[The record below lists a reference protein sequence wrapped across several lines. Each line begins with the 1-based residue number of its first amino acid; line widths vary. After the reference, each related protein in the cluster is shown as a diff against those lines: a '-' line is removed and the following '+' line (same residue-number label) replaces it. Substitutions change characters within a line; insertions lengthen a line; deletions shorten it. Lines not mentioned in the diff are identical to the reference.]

1 MNLMEVVILRRTR
14 SLNTNWKYKKNNL
27 TLSEVKNSYNKWSEI
42 NLPHTWNAI
51 DGSNGN
57 DYYRGVSWYVK
68 ELNISEDE
76 MNNHLFIE
84 FEGSNSVTDVY
95 VNDTHIGQHK
105 GGYSTFRFDI
115 TKQIIFGEKNNIAVK
130 VDNAEY
136 PEIYPLRA
144 DFTFYGGIYRDV
156 NLISVNPLH
165 FDLEDYGSSGVY
177 IEQKEVTEEL
187 ALLNIITKLKNKD
200 TQGKKARLWIEV
212 LNERGQLITYQGKE
226 VVIEKNRATLETEV
240 RIDNPILW
248 NGQDNPYQYHLKIS
262 LQQHNDTIDQL
273 ILPFGVRYF
282 KVDPEE
288 GFFLNGKHLSLN
300 GVSRHQDRKDKGWAI
315 SKEDHREDMELIKEI
330 GATSVRL
337 AHYQHDQYF
346 YDLCDQ
352 EGMIVWAE
360 IPFITEVSK
369 AENPEENAK
378 QQLIELIRQNYNHP
392 SIFFWG
398 IQNEIQIDYGNDE
411 VAREIVKNLNELA
424 KAEDSTRLTTMANV
438 LTVQDTDEYNYITD
452 IIGFN
457 KYYGWYMGKPEDFA
471 GWIDQYHETNPNTA
485 LSISEYGAE
494 GIIEYHSNDPKVKDY
509 TEEYHTLF
517 HEKVWDIFSKRKFLW
532 ATYVW
537 NMFDFGANIRDE
549 GGVKGRNNKGLIT
562 YDRQVKKDAFYMY
575 KAHWSTEPFVHITGK
590 RYIERSGDVI
600 SIKLYTN
607 CEKVTLIVNNKEV
620 RTIDIESKIVVFDN
634 ILINE
639 GNNLIEV
646 KAEKDGK
653 LLEDKARFIKV
664 NEEPEYYKA
673 PEENIGENVQN
684 WFEIPE
690 IDENEEIVEVVIPE
704 GVYSTR
710 DTIEGLMSIEETR
723 QIVIE
728 ILGDLSVIPMYGM
741 MKNMRIDTLAEMDQE
756 STMFNRVRISKLN
769 QRLTK
774 IRKIQSN

>member
-1 MNLMEVVILRRTR
+1 MEVVILRTTTN
-14 SLNTNWKYKKNNL
+14 LNANWKYKKNNL
-27 TLSEVKNSYNKWSEI
+27 SISEVKNTFNEWIEI

-68 ELNISEDE
+68 ELIISEDE
-76 MNNHLFIE
+76 IENRLFIE

-95 VNDTHIGQHK
+95 VNDIHVGQHK
-105 GGYSTFRFDI
+105 GGYATFRFDI
-115 TKQIIFGEKNNIAVK
+115 TEQLFFGEKNNIAVK

-165 FDLEDYGSSGVY
+165 FDLEDYGSSGIY
-177 IEQKEVTEEL
+177 IEQRDVTEKL
-187 ALLNIITKLKNKD
+187 AVLNITTKLKSKHI
-200 TQGKKARLWIEV
+200 QKQKARLWIEV
-212 LNERGQLITYQGKE
+212 LNDQGQVITYQGKE
-226 VVIEKNRATLETEV
+226 VTIEKKQDTIETEV
-240 RIDNPILW
+240 NLDNPILW
-248 NGQDNPYQYHLKIS
+248 SGQDSPYLYYLKVS
-262 LQQHNDTIDQL
+262 LQQNNDTIDQL
-273 ILPFGVRYF
+273 TIPFGVRYF

-315 SKEDHREDMELIKEI
+315 SKENHREDMELIKEI
-330 GATSVRL
+330 GATSIRL
-337 AHYQHDQYF
+337 AHYQHDPYF

-360 IPFITEVSK
+360 IPFITEVSR

-378 QQLIELIRQNYNHP
+378 QQLVELIRQNYNHP

-411 VAREIVKNLNELA
+411 VARKIVKNLNKLA
-424 KAEDSTRLTTMANV
+424 KEEDSTRLTTMANV

-457 KYYGWYMGKPEDFA
+457 KYYGWYMGKPEEFA
-471 GWIDQYHETNPNTA
+471 EWIDQYHEINPNTP

-509 TEEYHTLF
+509 TEEYHALF
-517 HEKVWDIFSKRKFLW
+517 HEKVWDIFSKRNFLW

-575 KAHWSTEPFVHITGK
+575 KAHWSNEPFVHITGK
-590 RYIERSGDVI
+590 RYIERSGDTI

-607 CEKVTLIVNNKEV
+607 CDEVTLTVNNEEVETIKVENKIIEFKDISIKADMNLVEVTAIKE
-620 RTIDIESKIVVFDN
+620 
-634 ILINE
+634 
-639 GNNLIEV
+639 
-646 KAEKDGK
+646 EKTFKD
-653 LLEDKARFIKV
+653 EAYFIKV
-664 NEEPEYYKA
+664 TDEPEYYKA
-673 PEENIGENVQN
+673 PVDNVGENVQN

-690 IDENEEIVEVVIPE
+690 IDESEENVEVIIPE
-704 GVYSTR
+704 GVYSSR
-710 DTIEGLMSIEETR
+710 DTLEELMSVEEAR
-723 QIVIE
+723 QVVIE
-728 ILGDLSVIPMYGM
+728 VMGDLTVIPMYGM
-741 MKNMRIDTLAEMDQE
+741 MKNMTVDTLAKMDQE
-756 STMFNRVRISKLN
+756 SAMFNKARINKLN
-769 QRLTK
+769 ENLTK
-774 IRKIQSN
+774 IQKLAKIKK

>member
-1 MNLMEVVILRRTR
+1 MEVVILRTTTN
-14 SLNTNWKYKKNNL
+14 LNANWKYKKNNL
-27 TLSEVKNSYNKWSEI
+27 SISEVKNTCNEWIEI

-68 ELNISEDE
+68 ELIISEDE
-76 MNNHLFIE
+76 IENRLFIE

-95 VNDTHIGQHK
+95 VNDIHVGQHK
-105 GGYSTFRFDI
+105 GGYATFRFDI
-115 TKQIIFGEKNNIAVK
+115 TEQLFFGEKNNIAVK

-165 FDLEDYGSSGVY
+165 FDLEDYGSSGIY
-177 IEQKEVTEEL
+177 IEQRDVTEKL
-187 ALLNIITKLKNKD
+187 AVLNITTKLKSKHI
-200 TQGKKARLWIEV
+200 QKQKARLWIEV
-212 LNERGQLITYQGKE
+212 LNDQGQLITYQGKE
-226 VVIEKNRATLETEV
+226 VTIEKKQDTIETEV
-240 RIDNPILW
+240 NLDNPILW
-248 NGQDNPYQYHLKIS
+248 SGQDSPYLYYLKVS
-262 LQQHNDTIDQL
+262 LQQNNDTIDQL
-273 ILPFGVRYF
+273 TIPFGVRYF

-315 SKEDHREDMELIKEI
+315 SKKNHREDMELIKEI

-360 IPFITEVSK
+360 IPFITEVSRT
-369 AENPEENAK
+369 ENPGENAK

-398 IQNEIQIDYGNDE
+398 IQNEIQIDYGSDE
-411 VAREIVKNLNELA
+411 LAREIVKKLNNLA
-424 KAEDSTRLTTMANV
+424 KEEDSTRLTTMANV
-438 LTVQDTDEYNYITD
+438 LTVQDTDEYNYVTD

-471 GWIDQYHETNPNTA
+471 EWIDQYHEINPNTP

-509 TEEYHTLF
+509 TEEYHALF
-517 HEKVWDIFSKRKFLW
+517 HEKVWDIFSKRNFLW

-575 KAHWSTEPFVHITGK
+575 KAHWSNEPFVHITGK
-590 RYIERSGDVI
+590 RYIERSGDTI

-607 CEKVTLIVNNKEV
+607 CDEVTLTVNNDEV
-620 RTIDIESKIVVFDN
+620 ETVKVENKIIEFNDISIK
-634 ILINE
+634 
-639 GNNLIEV
+639 GNRNLIEV
-646 KAEKDGK
+646 TAVKEGQTFKD
-653 LLEDKARFIKV
+653 EAYFVKV
-664 NEEPEYYKA
+664 TDEPEYYKA
-673 PEENIGENVQN
+673 PVDNVGENVQN

-690 IDENEEIVEVVIPE
+690 IDESEEIVEVIIPE
-704 GVYSTR
+704 GVYSSR
-710 DTIEGLMSIEETR
+710 DTIEELMSVEEAR
-723 QIVIE
+723 QVVIE
-728 ILGDLSVIPMYGM
+728 VMGDLTVIPMYGM
-741 MKNMRIDTLAEMDQE
+741 MKNMTVETLAKMDQE
-756 STMFNRVRISKLN
+756 SAMFNKVRINKLN
-769 QRLTK
+769 ENLTK
-774 IRKIQSN
+774 IQKPAKIQK

>member
-1 MNLMEVVILRRTR
+1 MEVDTLRKTLN
-14 SLNTNWKYKKNNL
+14 LNTNWKYKKNDL
-27 TLSEVKNSYNKWSEI
+27 SISEVKNTFNEWVEI

-68 ELNISEDE
+68 ELMISEDE
-76 MNNHLFIE
+76 INNRLFIE

-95 VNDTHIGQHK
+95 VNDVHVGQHK

-115 TKQIIFGEKNNIAVK
+115 TEQLFFGEKNNIAVK

-165 FDLEDYGSSGVY
+165 FDLEDYGSSGIY
-177 IEQKEVTEEL
+177 IEQRDVTEKL
-187 ALLNIITKLKNKD
+187 AVLNITTKLKSKHI
-200 TQGKKARLWIEV
+200 QKQKARLWIEV
-212 LNERGQLITYQGKE
+212 LNDQGQVITYQGKE
-226 VVIEKNRATLETEV
+226 VTIEKNQDTIETEV
-240 RIDNPILW
+240 NLDNPILW
-248 NGQDNPYQYHLKIS
+248 SGQDSPYLYYLKVS
-262 LQQHNDTIDQL
+262 LQQNNDTIDQL
-273 ILPFGVRYF
+273 TIPFGVRYF

-315 SKEDHREDMELIKEI
+315 SKENHREDMELIKEI

-369 AENPEENAK
+369 SENPEENAR
-378 QQLIELIRQNYNHP
+378 QQLVELIRQNYNHP

-398 IQNEIQIDYGNDE
+398 IQNEIQIDYGNDK
-411 VAREIVKNLNELA
+411 VAREIVKKLNDLA
-424 KAEDSTRLTTMANV
+424 KEEDSTRLTTMANV
-438 LTVQDTDEYNYITD
+438 LTVQDTDEYNYVTD

-509 TEEYHTLF
+509 TEEYHALF
-517 HEKVWDIFSKRKFLW
+517 HEKVWDIFSKRNFLW

-575 KAHWSTEPFVHITGK
+575 KAHWSNEPFVHITGK
-590 RYIERSGDVI
+590 RYIERSGDTI

-607 CEKVTLIVNNKEV
+607 CDEVTLTVNNEEVETIKVENKIIEFKDISIKADMNLVEVTAIKE
-620 RTIDIESKIVVFDN
+620 
-634 ILINE
+634 
-639 GNNLIEV
+639 
-646 KAEKDGK
+646 EKTFKD
-653 LLEDKARFIKV
+653 EAYFIKV
-664 NEEPEYYKA
+664 TDEPEYYKA
-673 PEENIGENVQN
+673 PVDNVGENVQN

-690 IDENEEIVEVVIPE
+690 IDESEELVEMIIPE
-704 GVYSTR
+704 GVYSSR
-710 DTIEGLMSIEETR
+710 DTLEELMSVEEAR
-723 QIVIE
+723 QVVIE
-728 ILGDLSVIPMYGM
+728 VMGDLTVIPMYGM
-741 MKNMRIDTLAEMDQE
+741 MKNMTVDTLAKMDQD
-756 STMFNRVRISKLN
+756 SAMFNKVRINKLN
-769 QRLTK
+769 QKLTK
-774 IRKIQSN
+774 IPKFAKIQK

>member
-1 MNLMEVVILRRTR
+1 MRTTTNL
-14 SLNTNWKYKKNNL
+14 NANWKYKKNNL
-27 TLSEVKNSYNKWSEI
+27 SISEVKNTFNEWIEI

-68 ELNISEDE
+68 ELIISEDE
-76 MNNHLFIE
+76 IENRLFIE

-95 VNDTHIGQHK
+95 VNDIHVGQHK
-105 GGYSTFRFDI
+105 GGYATFRFDI
-115 TKQIIFGEKNNIAVK
+115 TEQLFFGEKNNIAVK

-165 FDLEDYGSSGVY
+165 FDLEDYGSSGIY
-177 IEQKEVTEEL
+177 IEQRDVTEKL
-187 ALLNIITKLKNKD
+187 AVLNITTKLKSKHI
-200 TQGKKARLWIEV
+200 QKQKARLWIEV
-212 LNERGQLITYQGKE
+212 LNDQGQVITYQGKE
-226 VVIEKNRATLETEV
+226 VTIEKKQDTIETEV
-240 RIDNPILW
+240 NLDNPILW
-248 NGQDNPYQYHLKIS
+248 SGQDSPYLYYLKVS
-262 LQQHNDTIDQL
+262 LQQNNDTIDQL
-273 ILPFGVRYF
+273 TIPFGVRYF

-315 SKEDHREDMELIKEI
+315 SKENHREDMELIKEI
-330 GATSVRL
+330 GATSIRL
-337 AHYQHDQYF
+337 AHYQHDPYF

-360 IPFITEVSK
+360 IPFITEVSR

-378 QQLIELIRQNYNHP
+378 QQLVELIRQNYNHP

-411 VAREIVKNLNELA
+411 VARKIVKNLNKLA
-424 KAEDSTRLTTMANV
+424 KEEDSTRLTTMANV

-457 KYYGWYMGKPEDFA
+457 KYYGWYMGKPEEFA
-471 GWIDQYHETNPNTA
+471 EWIDQYHEINPNTP

-509 TEEYHTLF
+509 TEEYHALF
-517 HEKVWDIFSKRKFLW
+517 HEKVWDIFSKRNFLW

-575 KAHWSTEPFVHITGK
+575 KAHWSNEPFVHITGK
-590 RYIERSGDVI
+590 RYIERSGDTI

-607 CEKVTLIVNNKEV
+607 CDEVTLTVNNEEVETIKVENKIIEFKDISIKADMNLVEVTAIKE
-620 RTIDIESKIVVFDN
+620 
-634 ILINE
+634 
-639 GNNLIEV
+639 
-646 KAEKDGK
+646 EKTFKD
-653 LLEDKARFIKV
+653 EAYFIKV
-664 NEEPEYYKA
+664 TDEPEYYKA
-673 PEENIGENVQN
+673 PVDNVGENVQN

-690 IDENEEIVEVVIPE
+690 IDESEENVEVIIPE
-704 GVYSTR
+704 GVYSSR
-710 DTIEGLMSIEETR
+710 DTLEELMSVEEAR
-723 QIVIE
+723 QVVIE
-728 ILGDLSVIPMYGM
+728 VMGDLTVIPMYGM
-741 MKNMRIDTLAEMDQE
+741 MKNMTVDTLAKMDQE
-756 STMFNRVRISKLN
+756 SAMFNKARINKLN
-769 QRLTK
+769 ENLTK
-774 IRKIQSN
+774 IQKLAKIKK

>member
-1 MNLMEVVILRRTR
+1 MEVVILRTTTN
-14 SLNTNWKYKKNNL
+14 LNANWKYKKNNL
-27 TLSEVKNSYNKWSEI
+27 SISEVKNTCNEWIEI

-68 ELNISEDE
+68 ELIISEDE
-76 MNNHLFIE
+76 IENRLFIE

-95 VNDTHIGQHK
+95 VNDIHVGQHK
-105 GGYSTFRFDI
+105 GGYATFRFDI
-115 TKQIIFGEKNNIAVK
+115 TEQLFFGEKNNIAVK

-165 FDLEDYGSSGVY
+165 FDLEDYGSSGIY
-177 IEQKEVTEEL
+177 IEQRDVTEKL
-187 ALLNIITKLKNKD
+187 AVLNITTKLKSKHI
-200 TQGKKARLWIEV
+200 QKQKARLWIEV
-212 LNERGQLITYQGKE
+212 LNDQGQLITYQGKE
-226 VVIEKNRATLETEV
+226 VTIEKKQDTIETEV
-240 RIDNPILW
+240 NLDNPILW
-248 NGQDNPYQYHLKIS
+248 SGQDSPYLYYLKVS
-262 LQQHNDTIDQL
+262 LQQNNDTIDQL
-273 ILPFGVRYF
+273 TIPFGVRYF

-315 SKEDHREDMELIKEI
+315 SKKNHSEDMELIKEI

-360 IPFITEVSK
+360 IPFITEVSRT
-369 AENPEENAK
+369 ENPGENAK

-398 IQNEIQIDYGNDE
+398 IQNEIQIDYGSDE
-411 VAREIVKNLNELA
+411 LAREIVKKLNDLA
-424 KAEDSTRLTTMANV
+424 KEEDSTRLTTMANV
-438 LTVQDTDEYNYITD
+438 LTVQDTDEYNYVTD

-471 GWIDQYHETNPNTA
+471 EWIDQYHEINPNTP

-509 TEEYHTLF
+509 TEEYHALF
-517 HEKVWDIFSKRKFLW
+517 HEKVWDIFSKRNFLW

-575 KAHWSTEPFVHITGK
+575 KAHWSNEPFVHITGK
-590 RYIERSGDVI
+590 RYIERSGDTI

-607 CEKVTLIVNNKEV
+607 CDEVTLTVNNDEV
-620 RTIDIESKIVVFDN
+620 ETVKVENKIIEFNDISIK
-634 ILINE
+634 
-639 GNNLIEV
+639 GNRNLIEV
-646 KAEKDGK
+646 TAVKEGQTFKD
-653 LLEDKARFIKV
+653 EAYFVKV
-664 NEEPEYYKA
+664 TDEPEYYKA
-673 PEENIGENVQN
+673 PVDNVGENVQN

-690 IDENEEIVEVVIPE
+690 IDESEEIVEVIIPE
-704 GVYSTR
+704 GVYSSR
-710 DTIEGLMSIEETR
+710 DTIEELMSVEEAR
-723 QIVIE
+723 QVVIE
-728 ILGDLSVIPMYGM
+728 VMGDLTVIPMYGM
-741 MKNMRIDTLAEMDQE
+741 MKNMTVETLAKMDQE
-756 STMFNRVRISKLN
+756 SAMFNKVRINKLN
-769 QRLTK
+769 ENLTK
-774 IRKIQSN
+774 IQKPAKIQK

>member
-1 MNLMEVVILRRTR
+1 MEVVILRTTTN
-14 SLNTNWKYKKNNL
+14 LNANWKYKKNNL
-27 TLSEVKNSYNKWSEI
+27 SISEVKNTFNEWIEI

-68 ELNISEDE
+68 ELIISEDE
-76 MNNHLFIE
+76 IENRLFIE

-95 VNDTHIGQHK
+95 VNDIHVGQHK
-105 GGYSTFRFDI
+105 GGYATFRFDI
-115 TKQIIFGEKNNIAVK
+115 TEQLFFGEKNNIAVK

-165 FDLEDYGSSGVY
+165 FDLEDYGSSGIY
-177 IEQKEVTEEL
+177 IEQRDVTEKL
-187 ALLNIITKLKNKD
+187 AVLNITTKLKSKHI
-200 TQGKKARLWIEV
+200 QKQKARLWIEV
-212 LNERGQLITYQGKE
+212 LNDQGQVITYQGKE
-226 VVIEKNRATLETEV
+226 VTIEKKQDTIETEV
-240 RIDNPILW
+240 NLDNPILW
-248 NGQDNPYQYHLKIS
+248 SGQDSPYLYYLKVS
-262 LQQHNDTIDQL
+262 LQQNNDTIDQL
-273 ILPFGVRYF
+273 TIPFGVRYF

-315 SKEDHREDMELIKEI
+315 SKENHREDMELIKEI
-330 GATSVRL
+330 GATSIRL
-337 AHYQHDQYF
+337 AHYQHDPYF

-360 IPFITEVSK
+360 IPFITEVSR

-378 QQLIELIRQNYNHP
+378 QQLVELIRQNYNHP

-411 VAREIVKNLNELA
+411 VARKIVKNLNKLA
-424 KAEDSTRLTTMANV
+424 KEEDSTRLTTMANV

-457 KYYGWYMGKPEDFA
+457 KYYGWYMGKPEEFA
-471 GWIDQYHETNPNTA
+471 EWIDQYHEINPNTP

-509 TEEYHTLF
+509 TEEYHALF
-517 HEKVWDIFSKRKFLW
+517 HEKVWDIFSKRNFLW

-575 KAHWSTEPFVHITGK
+575 KAHWSNEPFVHITGK
-590 RYIERSGDVI
+590 RYIERSGDTI

-607 CEKVTLIVNNKEV
+607 CDEVTLTVNNEVVETIKVENKIIEFKDISIKADMNLVEVTAIKE
-620 RTIDIESKIVVFDN
+620 
-634 ILINE
+634 
-639 GNNLIEV
+639 
-646 KAEKDGK
+646 EKTFKD
-653 LLEDKARFIKV
+653 EAYFIKV
-664 NEEPEYYKA
+664 TDEPEYYKA
-673 PEENIGENVQN
+673 PVDNVGENVQN

-690 IDENEEIVEVVIPE
+690 IDESEENVEVIIPE
-704 GVYSTR
+704 GVYSSR
-710 DTIEGLMSIEETR
+710 DTLEELMSVEEAR
-723 QIVIE
+723 QVVIE
-728 ILGDLSVIPMYGM
+728 VMGDLTVIPMYGM
-741 MKNMRIDTLAEMDQE
+741 MKNMTVDTLAKMDQE
-756 STMFNRVRISKLN
+756 SAMFNKARINKLN
-769 QRLTK
+769 ENLTK
-774 IRKIQSN
+774 IQKLAKIKK

>member
-1 MNLMEVVILRRTR
+1 MEVVILRTTTN
-14 SLNTNWKYKKNNL
+14 LNANWKYKKNNL
-27 TLSEVKNSYNKWSEI
+27 SISEVKNTFNEWIEI

-68 ELNISEDE
+68 ELIISEDE
-76 MNNHLFIE
+76 IENRLFIE

-95 VNDTHIGQHK
+95 VNDIHVGQHK
-105 GGYSTFRFDI
+105 GGYATFRFDI
-115 TKQIIFGEKNNIAVK
+115 TEQLFFGEKNYIAVK

-165 FDLEDYGSSGVY
+165 FDLEDYGSSGIY
-177 IEQKEVTEEL
+177 IEQRDVTEKL
-187 ALLNIITKLKNKD
+187 AVLNITTKLKSKHI
-200 TQGKKARLWIEV
+200 QKQKARLWIEV
-212 LNERGQLITYQGKE
+212 LNDQGQVITYQGKE
-226 VVIEKNRATLETEV
+226 VTIEKKQDTIETEV
-240 RIDNPILW
+240 NLDNPILW
-248 NGQDNPYQYHLKIS
+248 SGQDSPYLYYLKVS
-262 LQQHNDTIDQL
+262 LQQNNDTIDQL
-273 ILPFGVRYF
+273 TIPFGVRYF

-315 SKEDHREDMELIKEI
+315 SKENHREDMELIKEI
-330 GATSVRL
+330 GATSIRL
-337 AHYQHDQYF
+337 AHYQHDPYF

-360 IPFITEVSK
+360 IPFITEVSR

-378 QQLIELIRQNYNHP
+378 QQLVELIRQNYNHP

-411 VAREIVKNLNELA
+411 VARKIVKNLNKLA
-424 KAEDSTRLTTMANV
+424 KEEDSTRLTTMANV

-457 KYYGWYMGKPEDFA
+457 KYYGWYMGKPEEFA
-471 GWIDQYHETNPNTA
+471 EWIDQYHEINPNTP

-509 TEEYHTLF
+509 TEEYHALF
-517 HEKVWDIFSKRKFLW
+517 HEKVWDIFSKRNFLW

-575 KAHWSTEPFVHITGK
+575 KAHWSNEPFVHITGK
-590 RYIERSGDVI
+590 RYIERSGDTI

-607 CEKVTLIVNNKEV
+607 CDEVTLTVNNEEVETIKVENKIIEFKDISIKADMNLVEVTAIKE
-620 RTIDIESKIVVFDN
+620 
-634 ILINE
+634 
-639 GNNLIEV
+639 
-646 KAEKDGK
+646 EKTFKD
-653 LLEDKARFIKV
+653 EAYFIKV
-664 NEEPEYYKA
+664 TDEPEYYKA
-673 PEENIGENVQN
+673 PVDNVGENVQN

-690 IDENEEIVEVVIPE
+690 IDESEENVEVIIPE
-704 GVYSTR
+704 GVYSSR
-710 DTIEGLMSIEETR
+710 DTLEELMSVEEAR
-723 QIVIE
+723 QVVIE
-728 ILGDLSVIPMYGM
+728 VMGDLTVIPMYGM
-741 MKNMRIDTLAEMDQE
+741 MKNMTVDTLAKMDQE
-756 STMFNRVRISKLN
+756 SAMFNKARINKLN
-769 QRLTK
+769 ENLTK
-774 IRKIQSN
+774 IQKLAKIKK